1 MIPADAHTPTV
12 YLVVVEIDDTGMEYD
27 ISSTATTDC
36 TLVLDVWRSWMWDD
50 DDEKC
55 VTIDQPPYRYLQSLL
70 REVEC
75 GFCDR
80 QFKRGRYPRKP
91 KWMIRNRS
99 TFT

>member
-1 MIPADAHTPTV
+1 MIPAYIHIPTV
-12 YLVVVEIDDTGMEYD
+12 YLVVVESDDTGMEYD
-27 ISSTATTDC
+27 ISSTTTTDC
-36 TLVLDVWRSWMWDD
+36 TIVGFRCVEDL

-55 VTIDQPPYRYLQSLL
+55 VTIDQPPCRYKHSLL

-91 KWMIRNRS
+91 RWMIRNRS